1 MKLSREEARKKRKM
15 RIRKKINGTPERP
28 RLVVFRSSKHIYA
41 QIIDDLAGATL
52 ASASTL
58 SLEGENIRLTVENAK
73 LVGKKVAEE
82 AIKKS
87 ITSVVFDRNG
97 FVYHGRIKAVADGAR
112 EGGYSSRTISLEWHR
127 SSLVRKIQK

>member
-1 MKLSREEARKKRKM
+1 MKLSRDEARKKRKM
-15 RIRKKINGTPERP
+15 RIRKKVNGTPERP

-112 EGGYSSRTISLEWHR
+112 EGGLNF
-127 SSLVRKIQK
+127 

>member
-1 MKLSREEARKKRKM
+1 MKLAREEARKKRKA
-15 RIRKKINGTPERP
+15 RIRKKVNGTSERP
-28 RLVVFRSSKHIYA
+28 RLVVFRSNKHIYA
-41 QIIDDLAGATL
+41 QIIDDLAGTTL

-58 SLEGENIRLTVENAK
+58 SLEGDAIRLTVENAK

-112 EGGYSSRTISLEWHR
+112 EGGLNF
-127 SSLVRKIQK
+127 

>member
-58 SLEGENIRLTVENAK
+58 SLEGDNIRLTVENAK

-112 EGGYSSRTISLEWHR
+112 EGGLNF
-127 SSLVRKIQK
+127 

>member
-1 MKLSREEARKKRKM
+1 MKLSRDEARKKRKM

-58 SLEGENIRLTVENAK
+58 SLEGDNIRLNVENAK

-112 EGGYSSRTISLEWHR
+112 EGGLNF
-127 SSLVRKIQK
+127 

>member
-112 EGGYSSRTISLEWHR
+112 EGGLNF
-127 SSLVRKIQK
+127 

>member
-15 RIRKKINGTPERP
+15 RIRKKINGTAERP

-58 SLEGENIRLTVENAK
+58 SLEGDNIRLTVENAK
-73 LVGKKVAEE
+73 LVGKRVAEE

-112 EGGYSSRTISLEWHR
+112 EGGLNF
-127 SSLVRKIQK
+127 

>member
-1 MKLSREEARKKRKM
+1 MKLSRDEARKKRKM
-15 RIRKKINGTPERP
+15 RIRKKVNGTPERP

-58 SLEGENIRLTVENAK
+58 SLEGDNIRLTVENAK
-73 LVGKKVAEE
+73 LVGMKVAEE

-97 FVYHGRIKAVADGAR
+97 FVYHGRIKALADGAR
-112 EGGYSSRTISLEWHR
+112 EGGLNF
-127 SSLVRKIQK
+127 

>member
-1 MKLSREEARKKRKM
+1 MKLSIDEARKKRKT
-15 RIRKKINGTPERP
+15 RIRKKVNGTPERP

-58 SLEGENIRLTVENAK
+58 SLEGDNIRLTVENAK
-73 LVGKKVAEE
+73 LVGMKVAEE

-97 FVYHGRIKAVADGAR
+97 FVYHGRIKALADGAR
-112 EGGYSSRTISLEWHR
+112 EGGLNF
-127 SSLVRKIQK
+127 

>member
-15 RIRKKINGTPERP
+15 RIRKKVNGTAERP

-58 SLEGENIRLTVENAK
+58 SLEGDNIRLTVENAK

-112 EGGYSSRTISLEWHR
+112 EGGLNF
-127 SSLVRKIQK
+127 

>member
-1 MKLSREEARKKRKM
+1 MKLSREEARKKRKA
-15 RIRKKINGTPERP
+15 RIRKKVNGTAERP
-28 RLVVFRSSKHIYA
+28 RLVVFRSNKHIYA

-58 SLEGENIRLTVENAK
+58 ALEGENNRLTVENAK

-112 EGGYSSRTISLEWHR
+112 EGGLNF
-127 SSLVRKIQK
+127 

>member
-1 MKLSREEARKKRKM
+1 MKLSREEARKNRKT
-15 RIRKKINGTPERP
+15 RIRKKVNGSPERP
-28 RLVVFRSSKHIYA
+28 RLVVYRSNKHIYA

-52 ASASTL
+52 ASVSTL
-58 SLEGENIRLTVENAK
+58 SLEGDNTRLTVENAK

-112 EGGYSSRTISLEWHR
+112 EGGLNF
-127 SSLVRKIQK
+127 

>member
-73 LVGKKVAEE
+73 LVGMKVAEE

-112 EGGYSSRTISLEWHR
+112 EGGLNF
-127 SSLVRKIQK
+127 

>member
-1 MKLSREEARKKRKM
+1 M
-15 RIRKKINGTPERP
+15 RIRKKINGTAERP

-58 SLEGENIRLTVENAK
+58 SLEGDNIRLNVENAK

-112 EGGYSSRTISLEWHR
+112 EGGLNF
-127 SSLVRKIQK
+127 

>member
-1 MKLSREEARKKRKM
+1 MKLSRDEARKKRKT
-15 RIRKKINGTPERP
+15 RIRKKVNGTPERP

-58 SLEGENIRLTVENAK
+58 SLEGDNIRLTVENAK
-73 LVGKKVAEE
+73 LVGMKVAEE

-97 FVYHGRIKAVADGAR
+97 FVYHGRIKALADGAR
-112 EGGYSSRTISLEWHR
+112 EGGI
-127 SSLVRKIQK
+127 KF

>member
-1 MKLSREEARKKRKM
+1 MKLSRDEARKKRKM

-58 SLEGENIRLTVENAK
+58 SLEGDNIRLTVENAK

-112 EGGYSSRTISLEWHR
+112 EGGLNF
-127 SSLVRKIQK
+127 

>member
-1 MKLSREEARKKRKM
+1 MKLSRDEARKKRKT
-15 RIRKKINGTPERP
+15 RIRKKVNGTSERP

-58 SLEGENIRLTVENAK
+58 SLEGDNIRLTVENAK
-73 LVGKKVAEE
+73 LVGMKVAEE

-97 FVYHGRIKAVADGAR
+97 FVYHGRIKALADGAR
-112 EGGYSSRTISLEWHR
+112 EGGLNF
-127 SSLVRKIQK
+127 

>member
-1 MKLSREEARKKRKM
+1 MKLSREEARKNRKT
-15 RIRKKINGTPERP
+15 RIRKKVNGSPDRP
-28 RLVVFRSSKHIYA
+28 RLVVYRSNKHIYA

-58 SLEGENIRLTVENAK
+58 SLEGDNTRLTVENAK

-112 EGGYSSRTISLEWHR
+112 EGGLNF
-127 SSLVRKIQK
+127 

>member
-1 MKLSREEARKKRKM
+1 MKLSREEARKNRKT
-15 RIRKKINGTPERP
+15 RIRKKVNGSPERP
-28 RLVVFRSSKHIYA
+28 RLVVYRSNKHIYA

-58 SLEGENIRLTVENAK
+58 SLEGDNTRLTVENAK

-112 EGGYSSRTISLEWHR
+112 ECGLNF
-127 SSLVRKIQK
+127 

>member
-15 RIRKKINGTPERP
+15 RIRKKINGTAERP

-112 EGGYSSRTISLEWHR
+112 EGGLNF
-127 SSLVRKIQK
+127 

>member
-1 MKLSREEARKKRKM
+1 MKLSREEARKQRKA
-15 RIRKKINGTPERP
+15 RIRKKVNGTSERP
-28 RLVVFRSSKHIYA
+28 RLVVFRSNKHIYA

-58 SLEGENIRLTVENAK
+58 SLEGDNIRLTIDNAK

-97 FVYHGRIKAVADGAR
+97 FVYHGRVKAVADGAR
-112 EGGYSSRTISLEWHR
+112 EGGLNF
-127 SSLVRKIQK
+127 

>member
-1 MKLSREEARKKRKM
+1 MKLSREDARKKRKM

-112 EGGYSSRTISLEWHR
+112 EGGLNF
-127 SSLVRKIQK
+127 

>member
-1 MKLSREEARKKRKM
+1 MKLSRDEARKKRKM
-15 RIRKKINGTPERP
+15 RIRKKINGTPDRP

-58 SLEGENIRLTVENAK
+58 SLEGDNIRLTVENAK

-112 EGGYSSRTISLEWHR
+112 EGGLNF
-127 SSLVRKIQK
+127 

>member
-1 MKLSREEARKKRKM
+1 MKLSRDEARKKRKT
-15 RIRKKINGTPERP
+15 RIRKKVNGTPERP

-58 SLEGENIRLTVENAK
+58 SLEGDNIRLTVENAK
-73 LVGKKVAEE
+73 LVGMKVAEE

-97 FVYHGRIKAVADGAR
+97 FVYHGRIKALADGAR
-112 EGGYSSRTISLEWHR
+112 EGGLNF
-127 SSLVRKIQK
+127 

>member
-1 MKLSREEARKKRKM
+1 MKLSRDEARKKRKT
-15 RIRKKINGTPERP
+15 RIRKKINGTAERP
-28 RLVVFRSSKHIYA
+28 RLVVFRSNKHIYA

-58 SLEGENIRLTVENAK
+58 ALEGENMRLTIDNAK
-73 LVGKKVAEE
+73 LVGKRVAEE

-112 EGGYSSRTISLEWHR
+112 EGGLNF
-127 SSLVRKIQK
+127 